1 MRLTDGVAMKDV
13 AKTVARLGVWLVV
26 ASMLT
31 GCVAGGYSRMGGG
44 GMGGG
49 WFMWPGGL
57 GLVLVVVV
65 ILLLLR
71 RR

>member
-1 MRLTDGVAMKDV
+1 MKLMDGVD
-13 AKTVARLGVWLVV
+13 AKGIARTVAMLGTWLVV
-26 ASMLT
+26 ASMLS
-31 GCVAGGYSRMGGG
+31 GCIGVGYSRMGGG

-57 GLVLVVVV
+57 MMVLLVLVV
-65 ILLLLR
+65 LLLLR

>member
-1 MRLTDGVAMKDV
+1 MKLLDGADGKGIARTVAM
-13 AKTVARLGVWLVV
+13 LGTWLVV
-26 ASMLT
+26 ASMLS
-31 GCVAGGYSRMGGG
+31 GCIVAGYSRMGGG

-57 GLVLVVVV
+57 MMVLLAVVV
-65 ILLLLR
+65 LLLLR

>member
-1 MRLTDGVAMKDV
+1 VKLMDRVEAKEIAKMVAVMG
-13 AKTVARLGVWLVV
+13 AWLVA
-26 ASMLT
+26 ASLLT
-31 GCVAGGYSRMGGG
+31 GCVTVGYSRMGGG

-65 ILLLLR
+65 ILLLVR

>member
-1 MRLTDGVAMKDV
+1 MKFIDGMDGKDM
-13 AKTVARLGVWLVV
+13 ARTLATVGAWLAV
-26 ASMLT
+26 ASLLT
-31 GCVAGGYSRMGGG
+31 GCIAVGYSRMGGG